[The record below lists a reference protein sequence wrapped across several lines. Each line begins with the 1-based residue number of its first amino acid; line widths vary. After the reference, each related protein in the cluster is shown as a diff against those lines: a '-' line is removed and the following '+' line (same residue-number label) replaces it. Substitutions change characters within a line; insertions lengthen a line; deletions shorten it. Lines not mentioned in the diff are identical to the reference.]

1 MTITISKNITDVL
14 NGTIESIKAVLPIR
28 VDIRQPQLFNSPF
41 NQHTIGVLIGITGD
55 IKGRIVI
62 DGEEEVFSKIGEVM
76 FGMPLI
82 GEMLESFAGE
92 LGNMIAGNMSTQIA
106 SNGLLVDITPPTVI
120 VGHSKIFGFS
130 KAIRLP
136 IQIEQ
141 VGELNIILMIEI

>member
-1 MTITISKNITDVL
+1 MTISKYITDVL
-14 NGTIESIKAVLPIR
+14 NGTIESIKSVLPIQ
-28 VDIRQPQLFNSPF
+28 VEIQQPKLFNAPF

-62 DGEEEVFSKIGEVM
+62 DGEEEVFSKIGELM

-106 SNGLLVDITPPTVI
+106 NNGLIIDITPPTVI
-120 VGHSKIFGFS
+120 VGNSKIFGFS

-136 IQIEQ
+136 IQVDQI
-141 VGELNIILMIEI
+141 GEMSIILMLEI